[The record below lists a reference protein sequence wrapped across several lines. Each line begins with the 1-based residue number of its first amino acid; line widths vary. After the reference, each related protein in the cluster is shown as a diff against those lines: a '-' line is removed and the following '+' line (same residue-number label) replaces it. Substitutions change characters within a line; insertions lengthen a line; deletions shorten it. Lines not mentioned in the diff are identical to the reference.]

1 MNRDQVERLTD
12 RWLDIGDDPHDDAC
26 PDGCDGGECGD
37 RAYALEVDRAEARAE
52 DHGRGDW

>member
-1 MNRDQVERLTD
+1 MSD

-26 PDGCDGGECGD
+26 TEACDGGECGD